1 MKFGFIAKHRGVLP
15 VRLLFEALGVSR
27 SGFYAWITRPKSKRA
42 QIDEL
47 ISPHVYQSFVA
58 SRTYGARRIDLL

>member
-1 MKFGFIAKHRGVLP
+1 
-15 VRLLFEALGVSR
+15 LLFEALGVSR